1 MLYFMNLN
9 NPYHERKFNSAV
21 DVIKLITKSPYCPV
35 NNLSTVSD
43 TKRNFYSQHTRPIN
57 SIYRRVVEELMV
69 EMHLLSTNVDFA
81 YNPVYALGVVSSF
94 DRFMT
99 SYRPEADKQSIF
111 TALCQSM
118 GGSAEAYRQDAEGVN
133 EFARS
138 MQGQDIVNWLAKP
151 TTEGMGGKLAATLA
165 AVANNSKF
173 KYSRLFGIGLF
184 TIIEQAAPE
193 LLKDEKQRE
202 AAVVQIGESLH
213 LPTDKV
219 QKDLDAYRS
228 NLDKLVQM
236 EAVMADMAEAER
248 KKREKRA
255 QEKTE
260 ATAAAGASSES

>member
-1 MLYFMNLN
+1 
-9 NPYHERKFNSAV
+9 
-21 DVIKLITKSPYCPV
+21 V

-81 YNPVYALGVVSSF
+81 YNPIYALGVVSSF
-94 DRFMT
+94 DRFMG
-99 SYRPEADKQSIF
+99 SYRPETDKQSIF
-111 TALCQSM
+111 VALCQSM
-118 GGSAEAYRQDAEGVN
+118 GGNAQQYRTDATSVE

-138 MQGQDIVNWLAKP
+138 MQEQDIVSWLAHP
-151 TTEGMGGKLAATLA
+151 TTDGKGAQLAGTIGSIVSNA
-165 AVANNSKF
+165 KF

-184 TIIEQAAPE
+184 TILEQAIPD
-193 LLKDEKQRE
+193 LLKDEKKRE
-202 AAVVQIGESLH
+202 AAILQIGEAMH

-219 QKDLDAYRS
+219 QKDLDTYRS

-236 EAVMADMAEAER
+236 EAVMADLAEAER

-255 QEKTE
+255 QEKLE
-260 ATAAAGASSES
+260 ATAKTTPTETAE

>member
-1 MLYFMNLN
+1 MNN
-9 NPYHERKFNSAV
+9 Q
-21 DVIKLITKSPYCPV
+21 
-35 NNLSTVSD
+35 STVSD

-69 EMHLLSTNVDFA
+69 EMHLLSTNVDFD
-81 YNPVYALGVVSSF
+81 YDSIYALGVVSSF
-94 DRFMT
+94 DRFMS

-111 TALCQSM
+111 IALSQSM
-118 GGSAEAYRQDAEGVN
+118 GGNAQQYRDDASAVR

-138 MQGQDIVNWLAKP
+138 MESRDIVEWLTQP
-151 TTEGMGGKLAATLA
+151 TADGIGAQLAERLKSIAS
-165 AVANNSKF
+165 NPKF

-184 TIIEQAAPE
+184 TILEQAAPD

-202 AAVVQIGESLH
+202 AAILKIGEALH

-248 KKREKRA
+248 KKREQRA
-255 QEKTE
+255 QEKVAAAATPTATSTE
-260 ATAAAGASSES
+260 A

>member
-1 MLYFMNLN
+1 MNN
-9 NPYHERKFNSAV
+9 Q
-21 DVIKLITKSPYCPV
+21 T
-35 NNLSTVSD
+35 TVSD

-81 YNPVYALGVVSSF
+81 YNPIYALGVVSSF
-94 DRFMT
+94 DRFMA

-111 TALCQSM
+111 SALCQSM
-118 GGSAEAYRQDAEGVN
+118 GGSPDGYRKDAGGVQ

-138 MQGQDIVNWLAKP
+138 MQGQDIVNWLAEPKA
-151 TTEGMGGKLAATLA
+151 EGLGAELAGTLKT
-165 AVANNSKF
+165 VANNSKF

-184 TIIEQAAPE
+184 TILEQAAPD
-193 LLKDEKQRE
+193 LFKDQKQRE
-202 AAVVQIGESLH
+202 AAVVQLGEALH
-213 LPTDKV
+213 IPTDKV

-236 EAVMADMAEAER
+236 EAVMADVIEADR

-255 QEKTE
+255 QEKAETPTTTTS
-260 ATAAAGASSES
+260 AES

>member
-1 MLYFMNLN
+1 
-9 NPYHERKFNSAV
+9 
-21 DVIKLITKSPYCPV
+21 V

-81 YNPVYALGVVSSF
+81 YNPIYALGVVSSF

-99 SYRPEADKQSIF
+99 SYRPEGDKQSIF
-111 TALCQSM
+111 VALCESM
-118 GGSAEAYRQDAEGVN
+118 GGKAQQYRDDAASLQ

-138 MQGQDIVNWLAKP
+138 MQEQDIVNWLAHP
-151 TTEGMGGKLAATLA
+151 TNDGMGSQLASTIGSIAS
-165 AVANNSKF
+165 NPKF

-184 TIIEQAAPE
+184 TILEQAAPD
-193 LLKDEKQRE
+193 LLKDEKKRE
-202 AAVVQIGESLH
+202 AAILQIGEAMH
-213 LPTDKV
+213 LPTEKL
-219 QKDLDAYRS
+219 QKDLDTYRS

-236 EAVMADMAEAER
+236 EAVMADLADAER

-255 QEKTE
+255 QEKQDKVEASAASGSTE
-260 ATAAAGASSES
+260 AE

>member
-1 MLYFMNLN
+1 
-9 NPYHERKFNSAV
+9 
-21 DVIKLITKSPYCPV
+21 V

-81 YNPVYALGVVSSF
+81 YNPIYAMGVVSSF

-99 SYRPEADKQSIF
+99 SYRPEGDKQSIF
-111 TALCQSM
+111 VALCESM
-118 GGSAEAYRQDAEGVN
+118 GGNAAQYRTDATNVE

-138 MQGQDIVNWLAKP
+138 MQEQDIVSWLAQP
-151 TTEGMGGKLAATLA
+151 TKEGAGAQIAGIIESIG
-165 AVANNSKF
+165 NNPKF

-184 TIIEQAAPE
+184 TILELAAPD
-193 LLKDEKQRE
+193 LLKDEKKRE
-202 AAVVQIGESLH
+202 GAVLKIGEAMH

-219 QKDLDAYRS
+219 QKDLDTYRS

-236 EAVMADMAEAER
+236 EAVMADLADAER
-248 KKREKRA
+248 KKREKRE
-255 QEKTE
+255 QEKVDAAE
-260 ATAAAGASSES
+260 KAAAKAAAAPVGEAE

>member
-1 MLYFMNLN
+1 M
-9 NPYHERKFNSAV
+9 
-21 DVIKLITKSPYCPV
+21 

-81 YNPVYALGVVSSF
+81 YNPIYALGVVSSF

-111 TALCQSM
+111 VALCQSM
-118 GGSAEAYRQDAEGVN
+118 GGNAQQYRQDAAN
-133 EFARS
+133 LQEFAGS
-138 MQGQDIVNWLAKP
+138 MKGQDIVAWIAHPNN
-151 TTEGMGGKLAATLA
+151 EGMGAQLASTIST
-165 AVANNSKF
+165 VASNPKF

-184 TIIEQAAPE
+184 TILEQSAPD
-193 LLKDEKQRE
+193 LLKDEKSRE
-202 AAVVQIGESLH
+202 ATILQLSEALH

-236 EAVMADMAEAER
+236 EAVMADLAEAER
-248 KKREKRA
+248 KKREKREQA
-255 QEKTE
+255 KVE
-260 ATAAAGASSES
+260 AAASSNPAE